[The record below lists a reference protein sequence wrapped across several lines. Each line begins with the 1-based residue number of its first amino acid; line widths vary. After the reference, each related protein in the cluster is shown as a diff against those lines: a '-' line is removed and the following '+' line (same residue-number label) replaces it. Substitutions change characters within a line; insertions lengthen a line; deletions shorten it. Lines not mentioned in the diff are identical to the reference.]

1 MPEGKAMTP
10 SVTAMMIDDIGQLEA
25 SETVRFGVDGSA
37 YEIALSA
44 RQASEL
50 RSMAGRYISVAR
62 RVRPARSP
70 ARHMS
75 ELRGAAP
82 PGLRSERRGSE
93 RRGSER
99 RGKAV
104 PQGRPEASGKQQH
117 QPRPR
122 ARVQTDP
129 EQSRRI
135 RSWAIERGLLDS
147 PRGRISQHV
156 VDEYEAAMRVAT
168 VPFRSPGTA
177 EPEPEGTAAAE
188 AEVRGGGH
196 DLTDGEKQELRII
209 ADAAKPERTVVAGR
223 LRTKGL
229 ADRDSAGNWWLTD
242 AGRRELKSA

>member
-1 MPEGKAMTP
+1 MTP
-10 SVTAMMIDDIGQLEA
+10 SVTAMVIDDIGQLEA

-70 ARHMS
+70 AR
-75 ELRGAAP
+75 
-82 PGLRSERRGSE
+82 
-93 RRGSER
+93 
-99 RGKAV
+99 
-104 PQGRPEASGKQQH
+104 QQH
-117 QPRPR
+117 EPRPR
-122 ARVQTDP
+122 SRVQMDP

-135 RSWAIERGLLDS
+135 RSWAMGRGLLAS
-147 PRGRISQHV
+147 PRGRIPQHV
-156 VDEYEAAMRVAT
+156 VDEYEAAMRVAS

-177 EPEPEGTAAAE
+177 EPEGTAAGE
-188 AEVRGGGH
+188 AEVRGGRHG
-196 DLTDGEKQELRII
+196 LTDGEKQELRTI
-209 ADAAKPERTVVAGR
+209 ADAAKPERTIVAGR

-229 ADRDSAGNWWLTD
+229 ADCDSAGNWWLTD

>member
-1 MPEGKAMTP
+1 MTP
-10 SVTAMMIDDIGQLEA
+10 SVTAMVIDDIGQLEA

-70 ARHMS
+70 A
-75 ELRGAAP
+75 
-82 PGLRSERRGSE
+82 
-93 RRGSER
+93 
-99 RGKAV
+99 
-104 PQGRPEASGKQQH
+104 QQH

-122 ARVQTDP
+122 ARVQMDP

-135 RSWAIERGLLDS
+135 RSWAMERGLLAS
-147 PRGRISQHV
+147 PRGRIPQHV
-156 VDEYEAAMRVAT
+156 VDEYEAAMRVSS

-177 EPEPEGTAAAE
+177 EPEPASS
-188 AEVRGGGH
+188 GGATRDGEH
-196 DLTDGEKQELRII
+196 GLTDREKQELRTI
-209 ADAAKPERTVVAGR
+209 ADAARPGRTIVAGR

-242 AGRRELKSA
+242 AGRRELRSA

>member
-1 MPEGKAMTP
+1 MTP

-50 RSMAGRYISVAR
+50 RSMASRYISVAR

-75 ELRGAAP
+75 EPRGAVP
-82 PGLRSERRGSE
+82 PGVRRGGGGE

-104 PQGRPEASGKQQH
+104 PVKGEWGGGWGPEASGKQQH

-122 ARVQTDP
+122 TRVQMDP

-135 RSWAIERGLLDS
+135 RSWAMERGLLAS
-147 PRGRISQHV
+147 PRGRIPQHV
-156 VDEYEAAMRVAT
+156 VDEYEAAMRVSS

-177 EPEPEGTAAAE
+177 EPDPASSGGPI
-188 AEVRGGGH
+188 RGGERG
-196 DLTDGEKQELRII
+196 LTDREKQELRAI
-209 ADAAKPERTVVAGR
+209 ADAAKPGRTIVAGR

>member
-1 MPEGKAMTP
+1 
-10 SVTAMMIDDIGQLEA
+10 MMIDDIGQLEA
-25 SETVRFGVDGSA
+25 SETVSFGVDGSA

-62 RVRPARSP
+62 RVPSARSP
-70 ARHMS
+70 T
-75 ELRGAAP
+75 G
-82 PGLRSERRGSE
+82 
-93 RRGSER
+93 
-99 RGKAV
+99 
-104 PQGRPEASGKQQH
+104 QQH

-135 RSWAIERGLLDS
+135 RSWAMERGLLAS
-147 PRGRISQHV
+147 PRGPIPQHV
-156 VDEYEAAMRVAT
+156 ASEYEAAMRVAS

-177 EPEPEGTAAAE
+177 KPEPASSVGVT
-188 AEVRGGGH
+188 RGGEPG
-196 DLTDGEKQELRII
+196 LTDREKHELRTI
-209 ADAAKPERTVVAGR
+209 AGAAKPERTIVAGR

>member
-1 MPEGKAMTP
+1 MTA
-10 SVTAMMIDDIGQLEA
+10 SVTAMVIDDIGQLEA

-62 RVRPARSP
+62 RVRPAR
-70 ARHMS
+70 
-75 ELRGAAP
+75 
-82 PGLRSERRGSE
+82 
-93 RRGSER
+93 
-99 RGKAV
+99 
-104 PQGRPEASGKQQH
+104 QQH

-122 ARVQTDP
+122 ARVQMDP

-135 RSWAIERGLLDS
+135 RSWAMERGLLAS
-147 PRGRISQHV
+147 PRGRIPQHV
-156 VDEYEAAMRVAT
+156 VDEYEAAMRVAS

-177 EPEPEGTAAAE
+177 EPEPASGAGAT
-188 AEVRGGGH
+188 RGGEHG
-196 DLTDGEKQELRII
+196 LTDRERQELRAI
-209 ADAAKPERTVVAGR
+209 ADAARPGQTIVAGR

>member
-10 SVTAMMIDDIGQLEA
+10 SVTAMVIDDIGQLEA

-50 RSMAGRYISVAR
+50 RSMADRYISVAR
-62 RVRPARSP
+62 RVRPARSA
-70 ARHMS
+70 ARHN
-75 ELRGAAP
+75 
-82 PGLRSERRGSE
+82 
-93 RRGSER
+93 
-99 RGKAV
+99 
-104 PQGRPEASGKQQH
+104 

-135 RSWAIERGLLDS
+135 RSWAMERGLLGS
-147 PRGRISQHV
+147 PRGRIPQHV
-156 VDEYEAAMRVAT
+156 VDEYEAAMRVAL

-177 EPEPEGTAAAE
+177 EPEPASS
-188 AEVRGGGH
+188 GGATRSSEHG
-196 DLTDGEKQELRII
+196 LTDGERQELRTI
-209 ADAAKPERTVVAGR
+209 ADAAKPGRTVVAGR

-242 AGRRELKSA
+242 AGRRQLKSA

>member
-10 SVTAMMIDDIGQLEA
+10 SVTTMVIDDIGQLEA

-82 PGLRSERRGSE
+82 PGLRSERR
-93 RRGSER
+93 RSER

-135 RSWAIERGLLDS
+135 RSWAMERGLLAS
-147 PRGRISQHV
+147 PRGRIPQHV
-156 VDEYEAAMRVAT
+156 VDEYEAAMRVAS

-177 EPEPEGTAAAE
+177 EPEPASSAGATRKPSD
-188 AEVRGGGH
+188 VRGGEHG
-196 DLTDGEKQELRII
+196 LTDREKKELRTI
-209 ADAAKPERTVVAGR
+209 ADAASPGQTIVAGR
-223 LRTKGL
+223 LRTRGL
-229 ADRDSAGNWWLTD
+229 ADRDSVGNWWLTD

>member
-1 MPEGKAMTP
+1 MTP
-10 SVTAMMIDDIGQLEA
+10 SVTAMVIDDIGQLEA

-50 RSMAGRYISVAR
+50 RSMASRYISVAR

-70 ARHMS
+70 AR
-75 ELRGAAP
+75 
-82 PGLRSERRGSE
+82 
-93 RRGSER
+93 
-99 RGKAV
+99 
-104 PQGRPEASGKQQH
+104 QQH

-122 ARVQTDP
+122 ARVQMDP

-135 RSWAIERGLLDS
+135 RSWAMERGLLAS
-147 PRGRISQHV
+147 PRGRIPRHV
-156 VDEYEAAMRVAT
+156 VDEYEAAMQVDS

-177 EPEPEGTAAAE
+177 GPGPASSGGAT
-188 AEVRGGGH
+188 RGGED
-196 DLTDGEKQELRII
+196 DLTDREKQELRTI
-209 ADAAKPERTVVAGR
+209 ADAAKPGRTIVAGR

-242 AGRRELKSA
+242 AGRRELRSA

>member
-1 MPEGKAMTP
+1 MTP
-10 SVTAMMIDDIGQLEA
+10 SVTAMVIDDIGQLEA

-62 RVRPARSP
+62 RVRPARP
-70 ARHMS
+70 TAR
-75 ELRGAAP
+75 
-82 PGLRSERRGSE
+82 
-93 RRGSER
+93 
-99 RGKAV
+99 
-104 PQGRPEASGKQQH
+104 QQH

-135 RSWAIERGLLDS
+135 RSWAMERGLLAS
-147 PRGRISQHV
+147 PRGRIPQHV
-156 VDEYEAAMRVAT
+156 VAEYEAAMRVAS

-177 EPEPEGTAAAE
+177 EPEPASREGASRE
-188 AEVRGGGH
+188 PS
-196 DLTDGEKQELRII
+196 LTEREKQELRAI
-209 ADAAKPERTVVAGR
+209 AEAARPGRTILAGR

>member
-1 MPEGKAMTP
+1 MTP
-10 SVTAMMIDDIGQLEA
+10 SVTAMVIDDIGQLEA

-70 ARHMS
+70 A
-75 ELRGAAP
+75 
-82 PGLRSERRGSE
+82 
-93 RRGSER
+93 
-99 RGKAV
+99 
-104 PQGRPEASGKQQH
+104 QQH

-122 ARVQTDP
+122 ARVQMDP

-135 RSWAIERGLLDS
+135 RSWAMERGLLAS
-147 PRGRISQHV
+147 PRGRIPQHV
-156 VDEYEAAMRVAT
+156 VAEYEDAMRVAS

-177 EPEPEGTAAAE
+177 EPEPAS
-188 AEVRGGGH
+188 RGGAARGGEH
-196 DLTDGEKQELRII
+196 GLTDREKQELRTI
-209 ADAAKPERTVVAGR
+209 ADAARPGRTIVAGR

>member
-1 MPEGKAMTP
+1 MTP
-10 SVTAMMIDDIGQLEA
+10 SVTAMVIDDIGQLEA

-37 YEIALSA
+37 YEIALSS

-70 ARHMS
+70 A
-75 ELRGAAP
+75 
-82 PGLRSERRGSE
+82 
-93 RRGSER
+93 
-99 RGKAV
+99 
-104 PQGRPEASGKQQH
+104 QQH

-135 RSWAIERGLLDS
+135 RSWAMERGLLAS
-147 PRGRISQHV
+147 PRGRIPQHV
-156 VDEYEAAMRVAT
+156 AAEYEAAMRVAS

-177 EPEPEGTAAAE
+177 EPEPASGGGAI
-188 AEVRGGGH
+188 RGGEHG
-196 DLTDGEKQELRII
+196 LTDRERQELHTI
-209 ADAAKPERTVVAGR
+209 ADAAKPERTIVAGR

>member
-1 MPEGKAMTP
+1 MPEGKAMTA
-10 SVTAMMIDDIGQLEA
+10 SVTAMVIDDIGQLEA

-62 RVRPARSP
+62 RVRPAR
-70 ARHMS
+70 
-75 ELRGAAP
+75 
-82 PGLRSERRGSE
+82 
-93 RRGSER
+93 
-99 RGKAV
+99 
-104 PQGRPEASGKQQH
+104 QQR

-122 ARVQTDP
+122 ARVQMDP

-135 RSWAIERGLLDS
+135 RSWAMERGLLAS
-147 PRGRISQHV
+147 PRGRIPQHV
-156 VDEYEAAMRVAT
+156 VDEYEAAMRVAS

-177 EPEPEGTAAAE
+177 EPEPASGAGAT
-188 AEVRGGGH
+188 R
-196 DLTDGEKQELRII
+196 DGEHGLTGRERQELRTI
-209 ADAAKPERTVVAGR
+209 ADAARPGRTIVAGR

-229 ADRDSAGNWWLTD
+229 ADRDSAGNWWLTE

>member
-1 MPEGKAMTP
+1 MTL
-10 SVTAMMIDDIGQLEA
+10 SVTAMVIDDIGQLEA

-70 ARHMS
+70 AR
-75 ELRGAAP
+75 
-82 PGLRSERRGSE
+82 
-93 RRGSER
+93 
-99 RGKAV
+99 
-104 PQGRPEASGKQQH
+104 QQH

-135 RSWAIERGLLDS
+135 RSWAMERGLLAS
-147 PRGRISQHV
+147 PRGRIPRHV
-156 VDEYEAAMRVAT
+156 VDEYEAAMQVAS

-177 EPEPEGTAAAE
+177 EPGPASSGGTT
-188 AEVRGGGH
+188 RGGEH
-196 DLTDGEKQELRII
+196 DLTDREKQELRTI
-209 ADAAKPERTVVAGR
+209 ADAAKPGRTIVAGR

>member
-10 SVTAMMIDDIGQLEA
+10 SVTTMVIDDIGQLEA
-25 SETVRFGVDGSA
+25 SETVRFGVDGSV

-82 PGLRSERRGSE
+82 PGLRSERR
-93 RRGSER
+93 RSER

-135 RSWAIERGLLDS
+135 RSWAMERGLLAS
-147 PRGRISQHV
+147 PRGRIPQHV
-156 VDEYEAAMRVAT
+156 VDEYEAAMRVAS

-196 DLTDGEKQELRII
+196 GLTDGEKQELRTI
-209 ADAAKPERTVVAGR
+209 AHAAKPERTVVAGR

>member
-1 MPEGKAMTP
+1 MTP
-10 SVTAMMIDDIGQLEA
+10 SVTAMVIDDIGQLEA
-25 SETVRFGVDGSA
+25 SETVSFGVDGSA

-50 RSMAGRYISVAR
+50 RSMASRYISVAR

-70 ARHMS
+70 ARHIS
-75 ELRGAAP
+75 EPRGAAP
-82 PGLRSERRGSE
+82 PGLR
-93 RRGSER
+93 SER

-104 PQGRPEASGKQQH
+104 PQGRPEASENQQHQQQQH

-122 ARVQTDP
+122 ARVQMDP

-135 RSWAIERGLLDS
+135 RSWAMERGLLAS
-147 PRGRISQHV
+147 PRGRIPQHV
-156 VDEYEAAMRVAT
+156 VDEYEAAMRVSS

-177 EPEPEGTAAAE
+177 EPEPASSGAT
-188 AEVRGGGH
+188 RGGEH
-196 DLTDGEKQELRII
+196 ALTDPEKQELRAI
-209 ADAAKPERTVVAGR
+209 ADAAKPGRTIVAGR
-223 LRTKGL
+223 LRSKGF